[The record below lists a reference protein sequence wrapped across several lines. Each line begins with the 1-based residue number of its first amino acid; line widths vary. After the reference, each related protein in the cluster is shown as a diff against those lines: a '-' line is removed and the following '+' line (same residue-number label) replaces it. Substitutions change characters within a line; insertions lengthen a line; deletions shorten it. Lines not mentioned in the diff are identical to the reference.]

1 MRPRTSIPFYTALIH
16 DRLHELEALIADE
29 TADITDSPE
38 IRPPPISQFV
48 NEDPVKVDL
57 PTRPHNTESD
67 ELLGLDPVLSVNL
80 EQRKK
85 RKDSIGGQESRRI
98 SQVGPE
104 HEKESTHSLKTGAK
118 RKMSVRDDDERE
130 VPTKTAQSSPDEF
143 KYTRVLD
150 EDKSRNKTPAH
161 PEKSSSREARE
172 MATAKGAI
180 RDKQSSSI
188 APAARAALA
197 AKSVNNS
204 PRKSSKLVTSDP
216 VKSLKPDVPNPKPV
230 GRPRG
235 RPRNDSKMEPTL
247 TKPAPEAAI
256 KTSKV
261 QVGPEIPAEP
271 EVLSP
276 PSQPSGQAE
285 SREIR
290 PPSELGSREEEA
302 RPSRRSRPSVSYAEP
317 NLRVK
322 MRRPTS
328 EFVDAV
334 AVGSQ
339 PDTAI
344 KVEDQSASKP
354 VVIKTEPESDGQW
367 KAKPVDFSSAVENSP
382 LKQKSST
389 GESLPSSITTHRK
402 RRESILTHSD
412 TEFRG
417 QGSAI
422 AALLAEKRRAKA
434 DAREKEQQS
443 KEGRGNAENPD
454 IYEFRCSS
462 PESHE
467 RGSGKSKEAK
477 PVSRSRRHTA
487 TGRDMTYVDDGD
499 VSDTE
504 AWRARRQ
511 SSLSIRSSTASAES
525 EKGGGDGDKALR
537 KSTSTASMADT
548 AATRADRVA
557 ARRRSMML

>member
-1 MRPRTSIPFYTALIH
+1 M
-16 DRLHELEALIADE
+16 
-29 TADITDSPE
+29 
-38 IRPPPISQFV
+38 
-48 NEDPVKVDL
+48 
-57 PTRPHNTESD
+57 
-67 ELLGLDPVLSVNL
+67 LSVNL

-98 SQVGPE
+98 SQVGPD
-104 HEKESTHSLKTGAK
+104 HEKESTHSLKIGAK

-130 VPTKTAQSSPDEF
+130 VPTKAAHSSPDEF
-143 KYTRVLD
+143 KYTRVLNG
-150 EDKSRNKTPAH
+150 DKSRNMTAVH
-161 PEKSSSREARE
+161 PEKSSNREARE

-180 RDKQSSSI
+180 RDKQSSSTVSAAHPEKSSSREMRDMATANEAI
-188 APAARAALA
+188 RDKQPGSTAPAARTALA

-204 PRKSSKLVTSDP
+204 PRKSSKLVTSDL
-216 VKSLKPDVPNPKPV
+216 VKSLKADVPNTKPV

-235 RPRNDSKMEPTL
+235 RPRNDSKIEPTS
-247 TKPAPEAAI
+247 TKPVPEAAI

-261 QVGPEIPAEP
+261 QAAPEVPAEP
-271 EVLSP
+271 DAFSP
-276 PSQPSGQAE
+276 PSQPSGREE
-285 SREIR
+285 SRETL
-290 PPSELGSREEEA
+290 PPSELAPREEEA

-317 NLRVK
+317 NLRAK

-328 EFVDAV
+328 EFTDAV
-334 AVGSQ
+334 AAGSQ

-354 VVIKTEPESDGQW
+354 ALIKTESESDRQR
-367 KAKPVDFSSAVENSP
+367 KPKPVDYSSAVENSP
-382 LKQKSST
+382 LKGKSST
-389 GESLPSSITTHRK
+389 ADSLPNSITTHRK
-402 RRESILTHSD
+402 RRESILTQSD

-434 DAREKEQQS
+434 DAREKEQQG
-443 KEGRGNAENPD
+443 KEGKGKAENPD

-462 PESHE
+462 PETHE
-467 RGSGKSKEAK
+467 RSSGKSKEAK
-477 PVSRSRRHTA
+477 PVPRSRRHTA
-487 TGRDMTYVDDGD
+487 TGRDMAYVDDSD
-499 VSDTE
+499 ASDTE

-511 SSLSIRSSTASAES
+511 SSVSMRSSTASAES
-525 EKGGGDGDKALR
+525 EKEGVDGDKALR
-537 KSTSTASMADT
+537 KSISTASMADT